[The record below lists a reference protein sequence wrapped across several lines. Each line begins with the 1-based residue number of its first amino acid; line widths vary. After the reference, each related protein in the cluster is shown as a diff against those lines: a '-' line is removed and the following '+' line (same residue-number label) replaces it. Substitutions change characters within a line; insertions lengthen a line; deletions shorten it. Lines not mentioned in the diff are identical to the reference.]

1 MSLRVLE
8 YSKCSVGD
16 SYNVFLLD
24 VVSALVVE
32 RHEMLGQLAVIEL
45 VLRVEDQENQIKSA
59 IREQNG
65 STLLTRQNISAVQKN
80 LVEMG
85 DRQRE
90 RESEQSSKKPGSHLE
105 SSVCGSWMFS
115 MMVLFLFHCDSMGL
129 AAARMEVRAFS

>member
-1 MSLRVLE
+1 MSIRQLE
-8 YSKCSVGD
+8 YSMCSVGQ

-59 IREQNG
+59 IREQSG
-65 STLLTRQNISAVQKN
+65 STSFTRQNISAVQNN
-80 LVEMG
+80 LVECRVG
-85 DRQRE
+85 DRQRQ
-90 RESEQSSKKPGSHLE
+90 RSSKKRGWHLE

>member
-59 IREQNG
+59 IREQSG
-65 STLLTRQNISAVQKN
+65 STLLTRQDISAVQTT
-80 LVEMG
+80 
-85 DRQRE
+85 
-90 RESEQSSKKPGSHLE
+90 
-105 SSVCGSWMFS
+105 
-115 MMVLFLFHCDSMGL
+115 
-129 AAARMEVRAFS
+129 